1 MRCKSSTF
9 FAIIRKVIK
18 KERKEMRMTRE
29 EVYETLNEVFRDVFD
44 DESIEVND
52 ETTSDD
58 IEDWDS
64 LEHINLIAAVEQE
77 FGIKFNMG
85 QVVTMKNVGEMVDII
100 LSQI

>member
-1 MRCKSSTF
+1 
-9 FAIIRKVIK
+9 
-18 KERKEMRMTRE
+18 MTRE

-44 DESIEVND
+44 DESITVND
-52 ETTSDD
+52 ATTSDD

-77 FGIKFNMG
+77 FGMKFNMG

-100 LSQI
+100 LSQITG